1 MTCLVTDI
9 WYSVVCN
16 VVAVSAL
23 WSLVYAIIVYV
34 ILVASD
40 QSRVTTVD
48 DNYHHQRGPLELPD
62 YHLAYIP
69 AFQCQINPA

>member
-48 DNYHHQRGPLELPD
+48 DNYHHQRGPLELPEIIIII
-62 YHLAYIP
+62 LLI
-69 AFQCQINPA
+69 FQLSNAK